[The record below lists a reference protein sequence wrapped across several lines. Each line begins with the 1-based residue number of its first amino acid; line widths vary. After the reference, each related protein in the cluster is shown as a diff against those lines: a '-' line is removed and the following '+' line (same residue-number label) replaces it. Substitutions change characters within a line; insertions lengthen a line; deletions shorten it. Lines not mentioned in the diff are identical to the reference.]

1 MATILIVDDEQSFL
15 NTVSPLVGRSGHTIR
30 LANNSD
36 DATREAANCPPDL
49 AIVDLIMPGRGGL
62 ETIAEM
68 RKLSPG
74 VKVIAVS
81 GAAKAGRGRLLD
93 WATRMGANRAFS
105 KPFVV
110 AEFLDAV
117 QALLD
122 EKMSEN

>member
-122 EKMSEN
+122 EKMREN